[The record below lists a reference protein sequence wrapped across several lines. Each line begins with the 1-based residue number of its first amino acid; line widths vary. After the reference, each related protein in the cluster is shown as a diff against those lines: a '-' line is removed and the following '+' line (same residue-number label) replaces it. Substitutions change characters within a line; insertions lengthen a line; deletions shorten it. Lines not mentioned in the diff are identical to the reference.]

1 VPLFNSEKAYTAMK
15 AKGADVQLN
24 VFKGHTH
31 TSGVYNFVQ
40 QAFATF
46 AM

>member
-1 VPLFNSEKAYTAMK
+1 MK
-15 AKGADVQLN
+15 AKGADVTLN

-31 TSGVYNFVQ
+31 SSGVLNFVQ

-46 AM
+46 RTAM